1 MKIETLKKILA
12 DAGIELVEDENLGR
26 ADWQAGYG
34 VFLYLSI
41 NGHKVLCNRI
51 QAWTVKASNSS
62 THREYTHVSF
72 ERDYYSFLQGD
83 IEFIETVKVI
93 G

>member
-1 MKIETLKKILA
+1 MKFETLKKILT
-12 DAGIELVEDENLGR
+12 DAGIELTEEQNLGR
-26 ADWQAGYG
+26 VDWHAGYG
-34 VFLYLSI
+34 EFLYLSI
-41 NGHKVLCNRI
+41 NGHKALCNRI

-62 THREYTHVSF
+62 THREYTHISF

-83 IEFIETVKVI
+83 IGFIKTVKVV